1 MFNIINELSDV
12 PVVEEPKE
20 MTKVL
25 AVQIIITNARN
36 NNGLVKGIAETVKA
50 LESQKA
56 KVVFIANDCDNDEY
70 KKLLTTLAGQYKVP
84 IIEIPEWIELKDSC
98 KLGLH
103 SEIIRKVAKEKNKPE
118 KIKPR
123 CSSACIIDWGEE
135 SDAKKFLNL

>member
-1 MFNIINELSDV
+1 MCNTLLIFSDV

-20 MTKVL
+20 MTNVL
-25 AVQIIITNARN
+25 AIQIIITNARN
-36 NNGLVKGIAETVKA
+36 NNGLIKGIAETVKA

-56 KVVFIANDCDNDEY
+56 KVVFIAEDCDNDEY
-70 KKLLTTLAGQYKVP
+70 KKLITTLTAQYKVP
-84 IIEIPEWIELKDSC
+84 LIEIPQWIDLKDSC

-123 CSSACIIDWGEE
+123 CSSACIIV
-135 SDAKKFLNL
+135 N